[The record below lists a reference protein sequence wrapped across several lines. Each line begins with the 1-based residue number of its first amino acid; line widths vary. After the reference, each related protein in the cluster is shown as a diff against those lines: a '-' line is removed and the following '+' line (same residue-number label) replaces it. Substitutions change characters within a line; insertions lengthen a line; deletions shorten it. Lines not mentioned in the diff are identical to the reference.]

1 LYPIF
6 NKNENT
12 MLRRKCTTAVIVI
25 LLTASGPGA
34 CAPSGGHE
42 YPSLNLAGPW
52 KLIVSDGNAPADPR
66 FDDSKAGEIMIPG
79 KWDQVVYTNDDL
91 VSTIWL
97 RKNIIIGKDFTD
109 RMLVLSLGPV
119 ALVDEAYINGIY
131 VGGTGDFPIRGK
143 PLDYTFALHKE
154 RAYPFPP
161 SLVRFNRVN
170 VIAIKIF
177 SHYINGIKDDPELF
191 RITDWN
197 EKNRLREYLPPF
209 NNLNPI
215 ILSVLLLL
223 FLGVIIK
230 GSGNRNITVYAL
242 VFILSV
248 FAINLLI
255 LGLPRMEN
263 NLHRFKLFYGLYAL
277 VDYVLLLL
285 IQEFFN
291 IRSRIFT
298 AIFTILLMADWLLIA
313 YAPTTRFFVSYCGSA
328 TIALVI
334 ACIMY
339 SMVIFIIALHR
350 DPRRYWYLTFMS
362 VFILVS
368 VSFMWYTM
376 ITHQMY
382 RMSFSFALRLPA
394 ILLGAV
400 FVYLFD
406 LKNVKKERDSL
417 AQALMNKTK
426 QLQRATKALSSAD
439 IKPEPR
445 DIIHDLVEYLDNN
458 FNQTYDRIK
467 LAERFKLNEDYM
479 GQLFKKVTNTNIAN
493 YINTKRIE
501 AAKLLLKET
510 DSKVIDIAF
519 HVGFDNLTYF
529 YRHFKKHTGFSPIEY
544 KRMTRNALPGMD
556 GSGENETY

>member
-1 LYPIF
+1 MFGDEGP
-6 NKNENT
+6 
-12 MLRRKCTTAVIVI
+12 MLSEKFATAAIAL
-25 LLTASGPGA
+25 LLTVCGLISCGSGDSHDYA
-34 CAPSGGHE
+34 
-42 YPSLNLAGPW
+42 SLNLAGPW
-52 KLIVSDGNAPADPR
+52 KLIVSDGDAPADSR
-66 FDDSKAGEIMIPG
+66 FDDSNAGEIMIPG
-79 KWDQVVYTNDDL
+79 KWDRVVYNNEDL
-91 VSTIWL
+91 VSTIWI
-97 RKNIIIGKDFTD
+97 RKKIIIGREFTD
-109 RMLVLSLGPV
+109 RMLVLSLGSV
-119 ALVDEAYINGIY
+119 ALVDEAYINGAFI
-131 VGGTGDFPIRGK
+131 GGTGDFPTKEK
-143 PLDYTFALHKE
+143 PLNYTFALHRE
-154 RAYPFPP
+154 RAYRFPP
-161 SLVRFNRVN
+161 SMVRFDGENI
-170 VIAIKIF
+170 IAIKIF
-177 SHYINGIKDDPELF
+177 SHYINGIKDNPELF

-197 EKNRLREYLPPF
+197 EKNWLKEYLPSF

-230 GSGNRNITVYAL
+230 GSGNRNLTAYAL
-242 VFILSV
+242 IFILSV
-248 FAINLLI
+248 FVINLLI

-263 NLHRFKLFYGLYAL
+263 NLCRFKLFYGLYAI

-291 IRSRIFT
+291 IRSRAFT
-298 AIFTILLMADWLLIA
+298 AMFTLLLVADWLLIV
-313 YAPTTRFFVSYCGSA
+313 YAPSTRFFISYAGNA
-328 TIALVI
+328 TVALVI
-334 ACIMY
+334 LYIIY
-339 SMVIFIIALHR
+339 SLGIFFIALYR
-350 DPRRYWYLTFMS
+350 DPRRYWYLTFVS

-368 VSFMWYTM
+368 VITMWYTM

-382 RMSFSFALRLPA
+382 KMSFSFALRLPA

-417 AQALMNKTK
+417 AKALMNKTK
-426 QLQRATKALSSAD
+426 QLQRANKALSSAV

-445 DIIHDLVEYLDNN
+445 DIIHDLIEYLDNN

-529 YRHFKKHTGFSPIEY
+529 YRHFKKHTGYSPIEY
-544 KRMTRNALPGMD
+544 KRMARNALPDMD
-556 GSGENETY
+556 GVINDETY

>member
-1 LYPIF
+1 
-6 NKNENT
+6 
-12 MLRRKCTTAVIVI
+12 MLRRNCTIAVIAL

-42 YPSLNLAGPW
+42 YPSLNLAGLW
-52 KLIVSDGNAPADPR
+52 KLIVSNGNAPADPR
-66 FDDSKAGEIMIPG
+66 FDDSKSGEVMIPG

-91 VSTIWL
+91 VSTIWI
-97 RKNIIIGKDFTD
+97 RKKIIIGKEFTD
-109 RMLVLSLGPV
+109 RMLVLYLGSV
-119 ALVDEAYINGIY
+119 ALVDEAYINGVYI
-131 VGGTGDFPIRGK
+131 GGTGDFPAREK

-154 RAYPFPP
+154 RAYQFSP
-161 SLVRFNRVN
+161 SLVRFGRVN

-197 EKNRLREYLPPF
+197 EKNRLREYLPSF
-209 NNLNPI
+209 DNLNPI

-230 GSGNRNITVYAL
+230 GSGNRNITIYAL
-242 VFILSV
+242 IFIPSVFI
-248 FAINLLI
+248 INLLI

-263 NLHRFKLFYGLYAL
+263 NLYRFKLFYGLYAL

-291 IRSRIFT
+291 IRSRVLM
-298 AIFTILLMADWLLIA
+298 AIFTILLGADCAFIA

-334 ACIMY
+334 MY
-339 SMVIFIIALHR
+339 ILYSLTIFIIALYR
-350 DPRRYWYLTFMS
+350 DPRRYWYLTFIS

-368 VSFMWYTM
+368 VSSMWYTM

-394 ILLGAV
+394 ILLCAV

-426 QLQRATKALSSAD
+426 QLQRATKSLSSAD

-467 LAERFKLNEDYM
+467 LAERFNLNEDYM

-493 YINTKRIE
+493 YINIKRIE

-529 YRHFKKHTGFSPIEY
+529 YRHFKKHTGYSPIEY
-544 KRMTRNALPGMD
+544 KRMARNAIPGMN
-556 GSGENETY
+556 GSADNDAY